1 MQSLRG
7 DIKRM
12 VEVQRTEMSSCS
24 NQQTQ
29 RRKWVSELLCKQRLI
44 IGNGRN
50 KEAVTVQRV
59 GRWGKEVH
67 SSQGY
72 EGEDDWSHSQLV
84 TQSMDEEWEL
94 SFCHSTDFVLSSVWK
109 EQQGLQGIDTVQ

>member
-1 MQSLRG
+1 
-7 DIKRM
+7 M

-29 RRKWVSELLCKQRLI
+29 RRKRVSELLCKQRLI

-59 GRWGKEVH
+59 GR
-67 SSQGY
+67 
-72 EGEDDWSHSQLV
+72 
-84 TQSMDEEWEL
+84 
-94 SFCHSTDFVLSSVWK
+94 
-109 EQQGLQGIDTVQ
+109 